1 MNLTSCTIYVGDLP
15 STTLE
20 SDLFSLFNKH
30 GTIRNIKIVR
40 NDKPSTASSECY
52 AYITFENTEDAKK
65 SQEKLN
71 FTTLHNKQIR
81 VMLFDKN
88 PKIHNIIVK
97 NLPTCIDNKT
107 LYDTFKIFGEVLS
120 CKVATDL
127 TGKSKGFGF
136 VSYTDKPAVKKAIK
150 FGNETSLKGNTL
162 KVDKLIKKAERIS
175 KKDSVE
181 QSFTNVYI
189 KNFDCEEEEL
199 KAILESYGEIT
210 SFFAP
215 KKSDNSCV
223 GFAFCNFNRHEDA
236 LKAINALHGKE
247 INQIRSMHGLKSREC
262 EADEIVPE
270 PFYIQRAQSKSE
282 REEEII
288 KYFSKMSVEGQNYK
302 RNLFI
307 TNIPE
312 NYTSEELLKIFAKLG
327 GKITSFN
334 LKNDNVVHKKIAL
347 VCYSTPDEASIAIE
361 KGNDLYL
368 DGTKLNF
375 AYFKSKKE
383 RMQEIET
390 NEGDPSF
397 FRCKPTAYKRVD
409 KKQIG
414 GDLFNLVLS
423 MAGIFQDDWKRM
435 GIQDEY
441 SFADKITKALL
452 ERPSNE
458 IKNMMGL
465 GNVLS
470 QNISDILNEIKKKRD
485 D

>member
-1 MNLTSCTIYVGDLP
+1 MNVTSSTIYVGDLP

-20 SDLFSLFNKH
+20 SDLFRLFSKH

-40 NDKPSTASSECY
+40 NEKPNTVSSECY
-52 AYITFENTEDAKK
+52 AYITFENIEDAKK

-71 FTTLHNKQIR
+71 FTTLNNKQIR

-88 PKIHNIIVK
+88 PKIHNIIIK
-97 NLPTCIDNKT
+97 NLPSCIDNKT
-107 LYDTFKIFGEVLS
+107 LFDTFKIFGEVLS
-120 CKVATDL
+120 CKVATDMN
-127 TGKSKGFGF
+127 GNSKGFGF
-136 VSYTDKPAVKKAIK
+136 VSYTEKSAVKKAVK
-150 FGNETSLKGNTL
+150 FGNETNLKGNTL
-162 KVDKLIKKAERIS
+162 KVDKLIKKEERVS
-175 KKDSVE
+175 KKDVVE
-181 QSFTNVYI
+181 QNFTNVYV
-189 KNFDCEEEEL
+189 KNFDCDEDEL
-199 KAILESYGEIT
+199 KSILLSYGDIT
-210 SFFAP
+210 SFYVP
-215 KKSDNSCV
+215 KKTDESCV
-223 GFAFCNFNRHEDA
+223 GFAFCNYKNHEDA
-236 LKAINALHGKE
+236 LKVIHALHGKDMN
-247 INQIRSMHGLKSREC
+247 IVRVMHQMKTIDLVD
-262 EADEIVPE
+262 DEIVPE

-282 REEEII
+282 REEEIT
-288 KYFSKMSVEGQNYK
+288 KHLSKMSVEGQSYR

-307 TNIPE
+307 TNIPG
-312 NYTSEELLKIFAKLG
+312 NYTSEELLKIFGKLG
-327 GKITSFN
+327 GKITSFS
-334 LKNDNVVHKKIAL
+334 LKNDNVVNKKIAF
-347 VCYSTPDEASIAIE
+347 VCYSTADEASIAIE

-383 RMQEIET
+383 RMLEMEN
-390 NEGDPSF
+390 NEADPNYF
-397 FRCKPTAYKRVD
+397 KYKPSVPRRVD

-423 MAGIFQDDWKRM
+423 MAGVFQDDWKRM
-435 GIQDEY
+435 GIKDEY